1 MDIFAEPEAPSE
13 KNAGLGRSLLA
24 LRISAAQ
31 LRGLAI
37 LVRRRTSL
45 SMRMPMLPCHVR
57 SMASVPTA
65 LESLFVQYDLTRGNG
80 SVCFDKV

>member
-31 LRGLAI
+31 LKGL
-37 LVRRRTSL
+37 S
-45 SMRMPMLPCHVR
+45 
-57 SMASVPTA
+57 
-65 LESLFVQYDLTRGNG
+65 
-80 SVCFDKV
+80 